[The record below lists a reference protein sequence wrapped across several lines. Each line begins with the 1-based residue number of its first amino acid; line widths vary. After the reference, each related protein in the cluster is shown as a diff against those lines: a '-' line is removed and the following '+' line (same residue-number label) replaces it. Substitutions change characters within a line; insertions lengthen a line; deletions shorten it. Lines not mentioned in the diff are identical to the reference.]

1 MTTEQFYTVDQTAQI
16 LNSNEQSI
24 RRLINSNQLTAF
36 KKLGK
41 WYVFHSDI
49 INFIKGSDDDG

>member
-1 MTTEQFYTVDQTAQI
+1 MDTEKFYTVEAAAEL
-16 LNSNEQSI
+16 LNSNIQSV
-24 RRLINSNQLTAF
+24 RRLINSDQLKAF

-49 INFIKGSDDDG
+49 INFLKGSDND

>member
-1 MTTEQFYTVDQTAQI
+1 MDTEKFYTVEAAAEL
-16 LNSNEQSI
+16 LNSNIQSV
-24 RRLINSNQLTAF
+24 RRLINSDRLKGF

-49 INFIKGSDDDG
+49 INFIKGSDND

>member
-1 MTTEQFYTVDQTAQI
+1 MTTEKFYTVEAAAEL
-16 LNSNEQSI
+16 LNSNIQSV
-24 RRLINSNQLTAF
+24 RRLINSDRLKGF

-49 INFIKGSDDDG
+49 INFIKSGDND

>member
-1 MTTEQFYTVDQTAQI
+1 MITEKFYTAEDAAVL
-16 LNSNEQSI
+16 LNSNIQSI
-24 RRLINSNQLTAF
+24 RRLINSDKLTAF

-49 INFIKGSDDDG
+49 VKYLKNTEND